1 MKVFNPTMQN
11 NCQRRVT
18 INRSNVISETGIV
31 TFQNEKSTEI
41 YDNGDVIS
49 TEIRNYLMI
58 NGETVHDA
66 SEVKG
71 QCQIPECSI
80 LLTQRTMRFCHICGE
95 VGCPKH
101 IVFDGE
107 FEIWLCLLCTNGLNR
122 RRMIG
127 HIFRLLTAPFV
138 ERIEE

>member
-1 MKVFNPTMQN
+1 MQKYNTHIQN
-11 NCQRRVT
+11 NFQRRVT
-18 INRSNVISETGIV
+18 INRSNVITETGIF

-41 YDNGDVIS
+41 FDNDDVIT

-66 SEVKG
+66 SEIKG
-71 QCQIPECSI
+71 QCQIPECSM
-80 LLTQRTMRFCHICGE
+80 LLTQRTMRFCNICGE

-101 IVFDGE
+101 IVFDDE
-107 FEIWLCLLCTNGLNR
+107 FEVWLCLQCANRLNR

-127 HIFRLLTAPFV
+127 NVFRLLTAPFV